1 MSDDERVPIE
11 EALPGFKIHRLD
23 EGWTPLQ
30 AFVLIKALDD
40 EGDPVWSFRTSES
53 FNLEELLG
61 ALVVQQE
68 TLRRKLVREWEDGDP
83 DYEDGPPEST

>member
-1 MSDDERVPIE
+1 MPDDERVPIE
-11 EALPGFKIHRLD
+11 QALPGFKIHPLD

-40 EGDPVWSFRTSES
+40 EGDPQWSFRTSES

-68 TLRRKLVREWEDGDP
+68 TLRRKLVRDWEDPP
-83 DYEDGPPEST
+83 DSN